1 MLFYKKGIN
10 SFLCA
15 QHGQQLDGESPLWA
29 WEWEPLANDNGVHC
43 EVESEGSRRQSL
55 GLRNTNY
62 IRGVLRSDESAQQNK
77 VQHYPKP

>member
-1 MLFYKKGIN
+1 MCQLLLAHF
-10 SFLCA
+10 FMCA

-29 WEWEPLANDNGVHC
+29 WYWEPLANDKGVYC

-62 IRGVLRSDESAQQNK
+62 IQGLLRSDEFA
-77 VQHYPKP
+77 

>member
-1 MLFYKKGIN
+1 MLWYSLF
-10 SFLCA
+10 FMCA

-29 WEWEPLANDNGVHC
+29 WYWEPLANDKGVYC

-62 IRGVLRSDESAQQNK
+62 IQGSLRWDESALQNK